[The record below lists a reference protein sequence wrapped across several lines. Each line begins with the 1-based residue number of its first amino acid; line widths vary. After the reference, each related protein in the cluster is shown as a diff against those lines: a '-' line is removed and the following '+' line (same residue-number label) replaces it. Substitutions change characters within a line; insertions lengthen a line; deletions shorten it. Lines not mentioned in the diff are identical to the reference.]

1 MRIIPALLLFLSVIN
16 LSFAEDI
23 NQNDA
28 AIYQSA
34 LKTILNHEQPQ
45 HFAVWSETVNAATI
59 LTPRVPRHA
68 PENQFVEALHG
79 LPPVLQKQLLTEQRV
94 PLLKFD
100 PALRFLDQAALLTAA
115 PDLVAVGFSKIV
127 YDRQH
132 NALLYA
138 EVCLGKN
145 EAVCG
150 GEGYWFVQSGAAWKL
165 NKHAYLFGG
174 STTPFWNLGHAN

>member
-1 MRIIPALLLFLSVIN
+1 MRIIPAFILFAVIN
-16 LSFAEDI
+16 TSFAEDI
-23 NQNDA
+23 NPDDS
-28 AIYQSA
+28 AIYQAA
-34 LKTILNHEQPQ
+34 LKTILNHEQPA
-45 HFAVWSETVNAATI
+45 HFAVWSQTINAATI

-68 PENQFVEALHG
+68 PENQFVDALHG
-79 LPPVLQKQLLTEQRV
+79 LPPALQKQLLTGQRA

-100 PALRFLDQAALLTAA
+100 SAAAFLDQEALLKAA
-115 PDLVAVGFSKIV
+115 PDLIAVGFSKIV
-127 YDRQH
+127 HDGRH

-165 NKHAYLFGG
+165 KQHAYLFGG
-174 STTPFWNLGHAN
+174 STPPFWRLGLAN